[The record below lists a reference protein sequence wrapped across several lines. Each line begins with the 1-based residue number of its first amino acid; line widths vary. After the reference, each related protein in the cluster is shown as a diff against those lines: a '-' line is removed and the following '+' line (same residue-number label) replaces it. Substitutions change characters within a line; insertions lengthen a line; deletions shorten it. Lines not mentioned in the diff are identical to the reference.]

1 MAWYAFVG
9 VLACIS
15 KTEVS
20 WNSSLSSFIQHTLI
34 FSMLFQFKKK
44 KKLCCCKSLNW
55 FHKLFMVLS
64 ACSLEKKKKSWSWF
78 ITVFW
83 GDLPTV
89 ICCQGACRENMR
101 FPAALWPSGTES
113 NYTFPLN
120 TPKLSEFQRKC
131 LLTSFSRFCSA
142 GNGKFMRPRID
153 LRRASLVV
161 QR

>member
-9 VLACIS
+9 VFACIS

-34 FSMLFQFKKK
+34 FSMLFQLKKK
-44 KKLCCCKSLNW
+44 KAMLLQITELISQAIHDSISLQ
-55 FHKLFMVLS
+55 FG
-64 ACSLEKKKKSWSWF
+64 EKKKRVEAGLLLCFGEIYPLWF
-78 ITVFW
+78 VAKGLAGRTW
-83 GDLPTV
+83 DSQLPFGQVGQKVT
-89 ICCQGACRENMR
+89 
-101 FPAALWPSGTES
+101 

-161 QR
+161 

>member
-1 MAWYAFVG
+1 MFLHAYLKQKFHETVLCLLSSIILWYF
-9 VLACIS
+9 LCY
-15 KTEVS
+15 
-20 WNSSLSSFIQHTLI
+20 SSL
-34 FSMLFQFKKK
+34 KKK
-44 KKLCCCKSLNW
+44 KAMLLQITELISQAVHGSFSLQ
-55 FHKLFMVLS
+55 FGK
-64 ACSLEKKKKSWSWF
+64 KKKKSWSWF

>member
-1 MAWYAFVG
+1 MTWYAFVG

-20 WNSSLSSFIQHTLI
+20 WNSSLSSFIQCTLI
-34 FSMLFQFKKK
+34 FSMLFQFFFKKK
-44 KKLCCCKSLNW
+44 AMLLKITELISQAVHDSL
-55 FHKLFMVLS
+55 
-64 ACSLEKKKKSWSWF
+64 SLQFGKKKSWSWF

-89 ICCQGACRENMR
+89 ICCQGARRENMR
-101 FPAALWPSGTES
+101 FPAARWPSGTES

-120 TPKLSEFQRKC
+120 TPKLSEFQRKY

-142 GNGKFMRPRID
+142 GNGKFMRPHIE

>member
-44 KKLCCCKSLNW
+44 KKSYVAANHWIDFTSCSW
-55 FHKLFMVLS
+55 FFQPAVWR
-64 ACSLEKKKKSWSWF
+64 KKKKSWSWF

-101 FPAALWPSGTES
+101 VPAALWPSGTES

-120 TPKLSEFQRKC
+120 TQNFQNFKGSAC
-131 LLTSFSRFCSA
+131 LLPSQGS
-142 GNGKFMRPRID
+142 
-153 LRRASLVV
+153 VV
-161 QR
+161 LEMANLWDPV

>member
-1 MAWYAFVG
+1 MTWYAFVG

-20 WNSSLSSFIQHTLI
+20 WNSSLSSFIQCTLI
-34 FSMLFQFKKK
+34 FSMLFQLKKK
-44 KKLCCCKSLNW
+44 SYVAANHWIDFTSCSW
-55 FHKLFMVLS
+55 FSQPAVW
-64 ACSLEKKKKSWSWF
+64 KKKKSWSWF

-113 NYTFPLN
+113 NYTFPLD
-120 TPKLSEFQRKC
+120 TPKLSEFQRKY

-142 GNGKFMRPRID
+142 GNGKFMRPHIE